1 MALLITDDVVKKILT
16 MREAIDVCDIAVR
29 DLHEGRAENRPRDH
43 FYVAGETGTFMMR
56 QFQGAL
62 PSLGVFGL
70 RVTTDAIGAV
80 PHRPQMRPF
89 GLFFLF
95 DLQSAALLAVIHDHE
110 LQRIRV
116 GAETGIAARNFAR
129 AGADTLGLLGS
140 GFQAEMQL
148 AAVCQVR
155 DIRRAE
161 VYSPNAEHR
170 AHFAGEMKRRLGIDV
185 VPVESAREAVEGKMI
200 VLASTNSSRPVLEGA
215 WITTGAHVT
224 SIINS
229 DRRYPRRELDNETF
243 ARAEI
248 VVLASE
254 GQSRQ
259 DHAADIFEAI
269 EAGALTWEKVCESG
283 DVVAGEKRRRNERQI
298 TIFKNNALA
307 VEFTALAWK
316 AFQSA
321 QQAGLGEEIPAH
333 YFPALKPVR

>member
-1 MALLITDDVVKKILT
+1 MALLISDQLVNEILK
-16 MREAIDVCDIAVR
+16 MREAIDVCDAAIR
-29 DLHEGRAENRPRDH
+29 DLHDRRAETRPRDH
-43 FYVAGETGTFMMR
+43 FYVTGEKGTFMMR

-70 RVTTDAIGAV
+70 RVTTDAIGAA

-95 DLQSAALLAVIHDHE
+95 DLQTAALLAVIHDHE

-116 GAETGIAARNFAR
+116 GAETGVAARYLAR
-129 AGADTLGLLGS
+129 TGADTVGLLGS

-155 DIRRAE
+155 EIRRVE
-161 VYSPNAEHR
+161 VYSPNPEHR
-170 AHFAGEMKRRLGIDV
+170 VGFAEEMKKTLGIDV
-185 VPVESAREAVEGKMI
+185 VPVDSARQAVEEKAI
-200 VLASTNSSRPVLEGA
+200 VLASTNSSKPVLNGA
-215 WITTGAHVT
+215 WIAPGAHVT
-224 SIINS
+224 SIVNS

-248 VVLASE
+248 VVLGSE
-254 GQSRQ
+254 EQSRQ
-259 DHAADIFEAI
+259 DHAADIFEALDS
-269 EAGALTWEKVCESG
+269 GALTWQRLCELG
-283 DVVAGEKRRRNERQI
+283 DVIAGERGRRDETQI

-316 AFQSA
+316 VFQMSQEA
-321 QQAGLGEEIPAH
+321 ELGEEIPAH
-333 YFPALKPVR
+333 YFPALKRHR